1 MKPWKKL
8 LIGLLLL
15 VGLALL
21 SGAGLATYEVIA
33 FDQSMAKVYAV
44 PLPTSQLST
53 DAAVLERGKHL
64 AESLG
69 ACLDCHGDDLG
80 GKLMADMGPIG
91 VVHTPNIT
99 SGGVLARYSDAEL
112 LRLLREGIKRD
123 GTSLLFM
130 PAGDFRWWP
139 EADLVAVASFV
150 RARPAVTRASTPS
163 TIGAVGKVLD
173 RVDMIPID
181 IARRIDHTKPPAIAP
196 EPAATVAYGRFLG
209 QLCQGCHGPTL
220 SGGPIPGAPP
230 DMAVPANITPHATGL
245 AKYDE
250 ATFYEV
256 ITTGVRPDGRT
267 LDPMMPIA
275 TLAAMNAVEKKALW
289 LYLRSVPPKPFG
301 GR

>member
-1 MKPWKKL
+1 MKLWKKI
-8 LIGLLLL
+8 LIGVLSVLGL
-15 VGLALL
+15 VLL
-21 SGAGLATYEVIA
+21 SGTGFAAYQVTAY
-33 FDQSMAKVYAV
+33 DQSMSKVYAV
-44 PLPTSQLST
+44 ALPEVQLST
-53 DAAVLERGKHL
+53 DPTVLERGKHL

-69 ACLDCHGDDLG
+69 SCLDCHGDDLG
-80 GKLMADMGPIG
+80 GKLMVDMGPVG

-99 SGGVLARYSDAEL
+99 AGGVLAQYSDAEL
-112 LRLLREGIKRD
+112 LRLLREGVKRD
-123 GTSLLFM
+123 GKSLMFM

-150 RARPAVTRASTPS
+150 RAQPAVKRASTPS
-163 TIGAVGKVLD
+163 TIGALGKVLD

-181 IARRIDHTKPPAIAP
+181 IARRIDHDRPPELAP
-196 EPAATVAYGRFLG
+196 TPAATKEYGRFLG

-230 DMAVPANITPHATGL
+230 DMAVPANITPHASGL
-245 AKYDE
+245 ARYDE
-250 ATFYEV
+250 ATFYRV
-256 ITTGVRPDGRT
+256 ITTGVRPDGRK

-275 TLAAMNAVEKKALW
+275 TLAAMNDVEKKALW